1 MRTMIIKL
9 IAVSVFLVTAI
20 TQVAY
25 AQFAEPPVFRKITQV
40 ADGLYRFQN
49 NNHFSVFLVTPEGVI
64 VTDPINKEAAKWLKS
79 EIHQRF
85 KQPIKYLILS
95 HDHPDHSSGGE
106 VFAEDGATVIAHQKT
121 KDTILGEKRPTAI
134 PELTYENQMTVELG
148 GEKVELIY
156 LGKNSSDNTTLVQFP
171 EERAVFAVDFV
182 VVNRL
187 PFKTLKD
194 AYFPEWIE
202 SIDRLALLDFDMLI
216 PGHGGM
222 GTKQDAVDHGQYL
235 KDLYAAVLQGIRS
248 GKSLEEL
255 KASLK
260 LDAYKDW
267 WQYDAWLPLNIE
279 GVYKNI
285 NLHRRAN

>member
-1 MRTMIIKL
+1 MRTFTVKTITIL
-9 IAVSVFLVTAI
+9 FFIAASI

-25 AQFAEPPVFRKITQV
+25 AQFSGLPAIRKITQITN
-40 ADGLYRFQN
+40 DLYRFQN
-49 NNHFSVFLVTPEGVI
+49 NNHFSVFLVTSEGII
-64 VTDPINKEAAKWLKS
+64 VTAPLNKEAAKWLKA
-79 EIHQRF
+79 EIKKRF
-85 KQPIKYLILS
+85 KQPIKYLILN
-95 HDHPDHSSGGE
+95 HDHPDRSSGSE
-106 VFAEDGATVIAHQKT
+106 IFVEDGATVIAHKGT
-121 KDTILGEKRPTAI
+121 KQTIQGEKRPTAI
-134 PELTYENQMTVELG
+134 PEITYENQMTVELG
-148 GEKVELIY
+148 GKKVELIY
-156 LGKNSSDNTTLVQFP
+156 LGKNSSDNTTIMYFP
-171 EERAVFAVDFV
+171 EERAVFAMDFV

-216 PGHGGM
+216 PGHGGI

-267 WQYDAWLPLNIE
+267 GQYDAWLPLNIE